1 MAEPTSMRSGHV
13 PPGLDTTEMR
23 SMSDRRTSPPSPVAQ
38 RAGKHPLVT
47 SGAATMVVGVLL
59 VATSAIVFGDA
70 IALRP
75 SSEPLGPAA
84 FPLIIAVLLALVGIA
99 LVVSNRRSALVLARN
114 ITREGAPQL
123 ARVLILLGSIVVYAL
138 VLPIAG
144 FTVTSALLFTVAAR
158 LLGSTHRWRLP
169 LYGIVISGL
178 ITLLFDRLIGLALPA
193 GPWGF

>member
-1 MAEPTSMRSGHV
+1 M
-13 PPGLDTTEMR
+13 
-23 SMSDRRTSPPSPVAQ
+23 
-38 RAGKHPLVT
+38 T